1 MSKVWNFTHFRFLL
15 IATMSI
21 DSGFVIAI
29 GTAVL
34 LVMAV
39 FIIIFVAYYQ
49 QKQAKQQLAYKEL
62 QAQHRRDLM
71 AATFRGQEEER
82 KRLAEDMHDG
92 IGTMLSVTKMSLN
105 QLERQVG
112 GDMQT
117 SFLFQKTR
125 SMIDETMTNVRR
137 ISRNLVPT
145 TLERFGL
152 LAALEELADRATD
165 DDVEVELIYPEPVIP
180 FSPALELMLYRIAQE
195 LVNNAIRHA
204 RAKRISIQVYSV
216 EREARLSVIDD
227 GVGFDFDRVMENK
240 QGGLG
245 LRNIESRL
253 SVVNGHVTFDVAPG
267 RGSQIHVQ
275 VQLLDAQPVDLLS

>member
-1 MSKVWNFTHFRFLL
+1 MKLY
-15 IATMSI
+15 IA
-21 DSGFVIAI
+21 V

-49 QKQAKQQLAYKEL
+49 QKQAKQQLALNEL
-62 QAQHRRDLM
+62 QEQHRRELM

-82 KRLAEDMHDG
+82 KRLAEDLHDG

-105 QLERQVG
+105 QLERQLNG
-112 GDMQT
+112 EMTMRT
-117 SFLFQKTR
+117 SLQVQKTR

-137 ISRNLVPT
+137 ISRDLVPT

-152 LAALEELADRATD
+152 LPALEELADRATD
-165 DDVEVELIYPEPVIP
+165 GELEVHLDCSDSIGDLP
-180 FSPALELMLYRIAQE
+180 PALTLMLYRIAQE

-204 RAKRISIQVYSV
+204 RARQVTIQLHCLGT
-216 EREARLSVIDD
+216 ELRLSVLDD
-227 GVGFDFDRVMENK
+227 GVGFDFDVVMENK

-253 SVVNGHVTFDVAPG
+253 SVMDGHATFDVTPG

-275 VQLLDAQPVDLLS
+275 VRLPDTTPAALAGTA

>member
-1 MSKVWNFTHFRFLL
+1 M
-15 IATMSI
+15 
-21 DSGFVIAI
+21 DSGFVIAV
-29 GTAVL
+29 GTTVL

-49 QKQAKQQLAYKEL
+49 QKQTQQQLAIKEL
-62 QAQHRRDLM
+62 QAQHRRELM
-71 AATFRGQEEER
+71 EATFRGQEEER
-82 KRLAEDMHDG
+82 RRLAEDMHDG
-92 IGTMLSVTKMSLN
+92 IGTMLSITKMSLN
-105 QLERQVG
+105 QLEQQLGGELKVG
-112 GDMQT
+112 FQ
-117 SFLFQKTR
+117 FQKTR

-165 DDVEVELIYPEPVIP
+165 SDTDVQLIYPEADPNLLPV
-180 FSPALELMLYRIAQE
+180 LELMFYRITQE

-204 RAKRISIQVYSV
+204 RARHITIQLMQFDNEV
-216 EREARLSVIDD
+216 RLSVLDD
-227 GVGFDFDRVMENK
+227 GVGFDFDAVMENK
-240 QGGLG
+240 QAGLG

-253 SVVNGHVTFDVAPG
+253 NVVNGHVTFDVAPG

-275 VQLLDAQPVDLLS
+275 VRVHEAQPVDLMS

>member
-1 MSKVWNFTHFRFLL
+1 MN
-15 IATMSI
+15 A
-21 DSGFVIAI
+21 GFVIAV

-49 QKQAKQQLAYKEL
+49 QKQAKQQLALNEL
-62 QAQHRRDLM
+62 QQQHRRELM

-82 KRLAEDMHDG
+82 KRLAEDLHDG

-105 QLERQVG
+105 QLERQMNG
-112 GDMQT
+112 EITMRT
-117 SFLFQKTR
+117 SLQVQKTR

-137 ISRNLVPT
+137 ISRDLVPT

-152 LAALEELADRATD
+152 VAALEELADRVTD
-165 DDVEVELIYPEPVIP
+165 GELEVHLDCPETIADLP
-180 FSPALELMLYRIAQE
+180 SPLTLMLYRIAQE

-204 RAKRISIQVYSV
+204 RARCITIQLHCLDTEFRMSV
-216 EREARLSVIDD
+216 LDD
-227 GVGFDFDRVMENK
+227 GVGFDFDVVMENK

-253 SVVNGHVTFDVAPG
+253 SVMNGHATFDVAPG

-275 VQLLDAQPVDLLS
+275 VRLPDKAPSALVETA

>member
-1 MSKVWNFTHFRFLL
+1 
-15 IATMSI
+15 MSI
-21 DSGFVIAI
+21 DSSFVIAA

-34 LVMAV
+34 LMMAV

-49 QKQAKQQLAYKEL
+49 QKQANQQLTLNEL
-62 QAQHRRDLM
+62 QAQHRRELM

-92 IGTMLSVTKMSLN
+92 IGTMLSITKMSLN
-105 QLERQVG
+105 QLERKLGGEVQVG
-112 GDMQT
+112 
-117 SFLFQKTR
+117 FEFQKTR

-152 LAALEELADRATD
+152 LAALEELADRAND
-165 DDVEVELIYPEPVIP
+165 GELEVKLTYPESATQIP
-180 FSPALELMLYRIAQE
+180 SALEIMLYRISQE
-195 LVNNAIRHA
+195 LINNAIRHA
-204 RAKRISIQVYSV
+204 RARHITVQLLCLDKEI
-216 EREARLSVIDD
+216 RLSVVDD
-227 GVGFDFDRVMENK
+227 GIGFDFDAIMENR

-245 LRNIESRL
+245 LRTIESRL
-253 SVVNGHVTFDVAPG
+253 NVVNGHVTFDVAPG

-275 VQLLDAQPVDLLS
+275 VHLHDAQPVNLLS

>member
-1 MSKVWNFTHFRFLL
+1 MKLY
-15 IATMSI
+15 IA
-21 DSGFVIAI
+21 V

-34 LVMAV
+34 LVMAA

-49 QKQAKQQLAYKEL
+49 QKQAKQQLALKEL
-62 QAQHRRDLM
+62 QEQHRRELM
-71 AATFRGQEEER
+71 VATFRGQEEER
-82 KRLAEDMHDG
+82 RRLAEDLHDG

-105 QLERQVG
+105 QLERQLN
-112 GDMQT
+112 GDSVRVSPQ
-117 SFLFQKTR
+117 LQKTR

-137 ISRNLVPT
+137 ISRDLVPT
-145 TLERFGL
+145 TLDRFGL

-165 DDVEVELIYPEPVIP
+165 NELYVQLDSSETIAQL
-180 FSPALELMLYRIAQE
+180 SPALELMLYRIAQE

-204 RAKRISIQVYSV
+204 RSHHITIQLSCVGDEV
-216 EREARLSVIDD
+216 RLSVLDD
-227 GVGFDFDRVMENK
+227 GVGFDFDAVMESK

-253 SVVNGHVTFDVAPG
+253 SVVDGHVTFDVAPG

-275 VQLLDAQPVDLLS
+275 VRLFDSYAKPISLLS

>member
-1 MSKVWNFTHFRFLL
+1 MSV
-15 IATMSI
+15 
-21 DSGFVIAI
+21 DSGFVIAV

-34 LVMAV
+34 LMMAV

-49 QKQAKQQLAYKEL
+49 QKQAKQQLALKEM
-62 QAQHRRDLM
+62 QAQHRRELM

-92 IGTMLSVTKMSLN
+92 IGTMLSITKMSLN
-105 QLERQVG
+105 QLEQKLGGEVQVG
-112 GDMQT
+112 
-117 SFLFQKTR
+117 FEFQKTR

-152 LAALEELADRATD
+152 LAALEELADRAND
-165 DDVEVELIYPEPVIP
+165 GELEVELNYPETAVQIP
-180 FSPALELMLYRIAQE
+180 PTLELMLYRISQE

-204 RAKRISIQVYSV
+204 RARHITIQLICMDN
-216 EREARLSVIDD
+216 EIRLSVVDD
-227 GVGFDFDRVMENK
+227 GVGFDFDAIMENR

-245 LRNIESRL
+245 LRTIESRL
-253 SVVNGHVTFDVAPG
+253 NVVNGHVTFDVAPG

-275 VQLLDAQPVDLLS
+275 VRLHDAQPVDLLS

>member
-1 MSKVWNFTHFRFLL
+1 MNLY
-15 IATMSI
+15 IA
-21 DSGFVIAI
+21 V

-34 LVMAV
+34 LMMAV

-49 QKQAKQQLAYKEL
+49 QKQAKQQLAFKEM
-62 QAQHRRDLM
+62 QVQHRRDLM
-71 AATFRGQEEER
+71 AATLQGQEEER

-112 GDMQT
+112 GDVQVG
-117 SFLFQKTR
+117 FQFQKTR

-152 LAALEELADRATD
+152 LAAFEELADRATD
-165 DDVEVELIYPEPVIP
+165 KDTEVQLTYPELVMPLP
-180 FSPALELMLYRIAQE
+180 PALDLMLYRIAQE
-195 LVNNAIRHA
+195 LVNNALRHA
-204 RAKRISIQVYSV
+204 RARHVHIQLFCVDGEV
-216 EREARLSVIDD
+216 RLSVLDD
-227 GVGFDFDRVMENK
+227 GVGFDFDAVMEDK

-267 RGSQIHVQ
+267 RGSQIHIQ
-275 VQLLDAQPVDLLS
+275 VRLHDAQPVDLLS

>member
-1 MSKVWNFTHFRFLL
+1 
-15 IATMSI
+15 MSI

-34 LVMAV
+34 LMMAV

-49 QKQAKQQLAYKEL
+49 QKQAKQQLAFKEL
-62 QAQHRRDLM
+62 QVQHRCELM
-71 AATFRGQEEER
+71 EATLRGQEEER

-105 QLERQVG
+105 QLERQLGGEIQVG
-112 GDMQT
+112 FQ
-117 SFLFQKTR
+117 FQKTR

-152 LAALEELADRATD
+152 QAALEELADRATD
-165 DDVEVELIYPEPVIP
+165 NDTQVQLVYQEPVIP
-180 FSPALELMLYRIAQE
+180 FLPALDLMLYRIAQE
-195 LVNNAIRHA
+195 LVNNAMRHA
-204 RAKRISIQVYSV
+204 RARHITIQLFGFENEV
-216 EREARLSVIDD
+216 RLSVIDD
-227 GVGFDFDRVMENK
+227 GVGFDFDAVMENRE
-240 QGGLG
+240 GGLG

-253 SVVNGHVTFDVAPG
+253 SVVNGHVTFDVSPG

-275 VQLLDAQPVDLLS
+275 VRLHDAQPVDLLS

>member
-1 MSKVWNFTHFRFLL
+1 MSV
-15 IATMSI
+15 
-21 DSGFVIAI
+21 DSGFVIAV

-49 QKQAKQQLAYKEL
+49 QKQAKQQLAFKEL

-105 QLERQVG
+105 QLERQVSADG
-112 GDMQT
+112 QI
-117 SFLFQKTR
+117 SFQFQKTR

-165 DDVEVELIYPEPVIP
+165 TSTEVQLTFPESDTP
-180 FSPALELMLYRIAQE
+180 FPPSLDLMLYRIAQE

-204 RAKRISIQVYSV
+204 RASQITIQLICIDQEV
-216 EREARLSVIDD
+216 RLSVIDN
-227 GVGFDFDRVMENK
+227 GVGFDFDAVMENK

-267 RGSQIHVQ
+267 RGSQIHIQ
-275 VQLLDAQPVDLLS
+275 VQLHDAQPVNLLS

>member
-1 MSKVWNFTHFRFLL
+1 
-15 IATMSI
+15 MSI
-21 DSGFVIAI
+21 DSGFVIAV

-34 LVMAV
+34 LMMAV

-49 QKQAKQQLAYKEL
+49 QKQAKQQLALKEL
-62 QAQHRRDLM
+62 QAQHRRELM

-92 IGTMLSVTKMSLN
+92 IGTMLSITKMSLN
-105 QLERQVG
+105 QLEQKLGGEVQVG
-112 GDMQT
+112 
-117 SFLFQKTR
+117 FEFQKTR

-152 LAALEELADRATD
+152 LAALEELIDRAND
-165 DDVEVELIYPEPVIP
+165 GELDVQLNYPETAVQFP
-180 FSPALELMLYRIAQE
+180 PALELMFYRITQE

-204 RAKRISIQVYSV
+204 RAQHIMVQLVCFDNEV
-216 EREARLSVIDD
+216 RLSVIDD
-227 GVGFDFDRVMENK
+227 GVGFDFDALMENR

-245 LRNIESRL
+245 LRTIESRL

-275 VQLLDAQPVDLLS
+275 VRLHDAQPVDLLS

>member
-1 MSKVWNFTHFRFLL
+1 
-15 IATMSI
+15 MSI
-21 DSGFVIAI
+21 DSSFAIAV

-34 LVMAV
+34 LMMAI

-49 QKQAKQQLAYKEL
+49 QKQAKQQLALKEL
-62 QAQHRRDLM
+62 QAQHRRELM
-71 AATFRGQEEER
+71 AATFKGQEEER

-92 IGTMLSVTKMSLN
+92 IGTMLSITKMSLN
-105 QLERQVG
+105 QLEQKLGGEMQVG
-112 GDMQT
+112 
-117 SFLFQKTR
+117 FEFQKTR

-152 LAALEELADRATD
+152 LAALEELVDRAND
-165 DDVEVELIYPEPVIP
+165 GDLEMQLIYPESSTQ
-180 FSPALELMLYRIAQE
+180 FSPNLELMLYRITQE

-204 RAKRISIQVYSV
+204 RARHITIQLVSFDN
-216 EREARLSVIDD
+216 EIRLSVVDD
-227 GVGFDFDRVMENK
+227 GIGFDFDAIMENR

-245 LRNIESRL
+245 LRTIESRL
-253 SVVNGHVTFDVAPG
+253 NVVNGYVTFDVAPG

-275 VQLLDAQPVDLLS
+275 VHLHDAQPVDLLS

>member
-1 MSKVWNFTHFRFLL
+1 
-15 IATMSI
+15 MSI
-21 DSGFVIAI
+21 DSGFVIAV

-34 LVMAV
+34 LIMAV

-112 GDMQT
+112 CDVQL
-117 SFLFQKTR
+117 SFQFQKTR

-165 DDVEVELIYPEPVIP
+165 TDTDIQLAYTESEVP
-180 FSPALELMLYRIAQE
+180 FPPALDLMLYRIAQE

-204 RAKRISIQVYSV
+204 RARNVIIQLFSIDNEV
-216 EREARLSVIDD
+216 RLSVIDD
-227 GVGFDFDRVMENK
+227 GVGFDFDAVTENK

-275 VQLLDAQPVDLLS
+275 VRLHDAQPVDLLV